1 MGLLVGDKPAWLTS
15 SFLRCSRNTG
25 IGNQTLLFSLS
36 KILRKLSQKG
46 DEYYFCENILVEYDF
61 GENIVYSEGHQT
73 KPAEDNVHI
82 TQTNVFNV
90 KQFNQNSRPQNQS
103 HFESFKLNAVKR
115 KVGRYLQ
122 FIKLSRLSLFVSARR
137 GWQGGWQND
146 ALSQL
151 MSLTS
156 GDACWRGWWGRGR
169 G

>member
-73 KPAEDNVHI
+73 KPAEENVHI
-82 TQTNVFNV
+82 PQTNVFNV

-137 GWQGGWQND
+137 G
-146 ALSQL
+146 
-151 MSLTS
+151 
-156 GDACWRGWWGRGR
+156 
-169 G
+169 

>member
-61 GENIVYSEGHQT
+61 GENIVYSEGHHT

-137 GWQGGWQND
+137 G
-146 ALSQL
+146 
-151 MSLTS
+151 
-156 GDACWRGWWGRGR
+156 
-169 G
+169 